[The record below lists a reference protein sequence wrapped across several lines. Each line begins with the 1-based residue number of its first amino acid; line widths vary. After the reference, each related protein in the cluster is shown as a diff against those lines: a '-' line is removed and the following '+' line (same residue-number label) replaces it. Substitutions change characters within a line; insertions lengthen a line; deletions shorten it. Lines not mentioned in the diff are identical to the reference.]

1 MQPSLFNQTDVTV
14 YECALKGYLLFS

>member
-1 MQPSLFNQTDVTV
+1 MHPLLFNQTDVTV